1 VRPDHSV
8 PFVLAGIGDEAAP
21 DLPGQLAAV
30 AAAGLDAIE
39 LRTVDGVALSDLDER
54 AVADVLA
61 ALEWSG
67 TRVVCVDSRIGN
79 WARPVTGP
87 FAADLGELSVLARRC
102 AALGCRYVR
111 VMSYPNAGLSEPDWR
126 AAVIERLRVLADRAE
141 RAGIVLLHENC
152 AGWAAGSAE
161 RTLDLIAAVG
171 SPALGVLFDTGNGVA
186 HGYPAHAMLPA
197 LLDHVAHVH
206 VKDAVAGP
214 STTSYTLPGDG
225 DARVADCLRLLL
237 DNGYRGAFSLEPHLG
252 VLPHQGMVHTRDA
265 AARFAGAG
273 IALRRLVT
281 DVLTAAHR

>member
-1 VRPDHSV
+1 MPPDH
-8 PFVLAGIGDEAAP
+8 PVLAGIGDEAAP

-39 LRTVDGVALSDLDER
+39 LRTVDGIALSDLDER
-54 AVADVLA
+54 AFADVFA

-87 FAADLGELSVLARRC
+87 FAVDLGELSVLARRC

-111 VMSYPNAGLSEPDWR
+111 VMSYPNAGLSDVDWR
-126 AAVIERLRVLADRAE
+126 AAVVERLRVLADRAE

-152 AGWAAGSAE
+152 AGWAAESAE
-161 RTLDLIAAVG
+161 RTLDLLAAVG

-206 VKDAVAGP
+206 VKDAAAGP
-214 STTSYTLPGDG
+214 TYTPTYTLPGDG
-225 DARVADCLRLLL
+225 DARVTDCLRLLL

-265 AARFAGAG
+265 AARFVEAGT
-273 IALRRLVT
+273 ALRGLMT
-281 DVLTAAHR
+281 DLLAAAR

>member
-1 VRPDHSV
+1 MPPDHTV
-8 PFVLAGIGDEAAP
+8 GPVLAGIGDEAAP

-39 LRTVDGVALSDLDER
+39 LRTVDGVALSDLDEGTFATVR
-54 AVADVLA
+54 A

-87 FAADLGELSVLARRC
+87 FAVDLGELAVLARRC

-111 VMSYPNAGLSEPDWR
+111 VMSYPNAGLSEADWR
-126 AAVIERLRVLADRAE
+126 AAVLERMRVLADRAE

-152 AGWAAGSAE
+152 AGWAAESAE
-161 RTLDLIAAVG
+161 RTLDLLAAVG

-186 HGYPAHAMLPA
+186 HGYPAHDMLPA

-214 STTSYTLPGDG
+214 SYALPGDG

-237 DNGYRGAFSLEPHLG
+237 DHGYRGAFSLEPHLG
-252 VLPHQGMVHTRDA
+252 VLPHAGMVHTPDA
-265 AARFAGAG
+265 AARFVAAGT
-273 IALRRLVT
+273 ALRGLMT
-281 DVLTAAHR
+281 GLLAAAHR